1 MAIDLYR
8 LSVGT
13 FLRQIEN
20 LDKLLAKAQAHVT
33 EGQSQESDL
42 LAAKLAPDM
51 FGFAKQVQLVSD
63 FAKSVAGR
71 LAGAELPRFE
81 DNETTLAELRERLAK
96 TVAYLRTLQQASF
109 EGAETREIEVPGRD
123 RTLHFVGDN
132 YLLNFGLPNFYFHY
146 TTAYDILRNR
156 GLEIGK
162 RDYVGQV

>member
-20 LDKLLAKAQAHVT
+20 LDKLLAKAEAYVA
-33 EGQSQESDL
+33 EGKAQEPEL
-42 LAAKLAPDM
+42 LAAKLAEDM
-51 FGFAKQVQLVSD
+51 FGFAKQIQLVSD

-81 DNETTLAELRERLAK
+81 DSETTLADLRARLAK
-96 TVAYLRTLQQASF
+96 TSAFLQTLPQASF
-109 EGAETREIEVPGRD
+109 DGAETRDIEVPGRD
-123 RTLHFVGDN
+123 RILHFVGDN

-146 TTAYDILRNR
+146 TTAYDILRNQ
-156 GLEIGK
+156 GLVIGK
-162 RDYVGQV
+162 RDYVGPV